1 MSYKIRPARAGDEQS
16 LYALAQLTGGGFTN
30 LPPDLKALEAKI
42 VRSNEAFSETEDAVR
57 DHVYVLVL
65 EHSDSG
71 QIVGTAQ
78 IFAKVGVKQ
87 PFYSYRLSQL
97 TKTSPE
103 LDQRI
108 TTQMLTLT
116 TDLEGCSEVGGL
128 FLHPDHRTG
137 GLGLLLARSR
147 YLFIKLHRARFADR
161 FLAELRG
168 VIDEN
173 GKSPFWDG
181 LGNKFF
187 GMSFQEA
194 DYLNS
199 IKGNHFI
206 SDLMPDYPIY
216 TALLP
221 ESAREVIGHPHT
233 SGRPAMRM
241 LQKEGFSSNGYV
253 DIFDGGPTMVAET
266 DHIISVAHAKEATLE
281 TAALNEGEG
290 QLSVVA
296 TGRLKDFRA
305 SYAFLS
311 EEKKDSIQIRL
322 NKEAIDNLQLTSGD
336 NFVHI
341 PR

>member
-1 MSYKIRPARAGDEQS
+1 MNYRIRPAKTGDEEA

-30 LPPDLKALEAKI
+30 LPADLEALRAKI
-42 VRSNEAFSETEDAVR
+42 DRSNLAFSDAEEIVS

-65 EHSDSG
+65 EHTESG

-78 IFAKVGVKQ
+78 IFAKVGTKQ
-87 PFYSYRLSQL
+87 PFYSYRLSKL
-97 TKTSPE
+97 TKVSPE
-103 LDQRI
+103 LNQRI
-108 TTQMLTLT
+108 TTQMLSLT

-137 GLGLLLARSR
+137 GLGLLLARCR
-147 YLFIKLHRARFADR
+147 YLFIRLHRARFADR

-168 VIDEN
+168 VIDEK
-173 GKSPFWDG
+173 GQAPFWNG

-194 DYLNS
+194 DQLNS
-199 IKGNHFI
+199 LKGNHFI

-221 ESAREVIGHPHT
+221 ESAQAVIGQPHM

-241 LQKEGFSSNGYV
+241 LQKEGFQAGDYI
-253 DIFDGGPTMVAET
+253 DIFDGGPTMIAAT
-266 DHIISVAHAKEATLE
+266 DQIRSIANAREAVLE
-281 TAALNEGEG
+281 GSSIEKEG
-290 QLSVVA
+290 QLSIIA
-296 TGRLKDFRA
+296 TGHLKNFRA
-305 SYAFLS
+305 SYGT
-311 EEKKDSIQIRL
+311 IRKNIEN
-322 NKEAIDNLQLTSGD
+322 NKQVKINQEAIDNLQLTSGD
-336 NFVHI
+336 KFIHI

>member
-1 MSYKIRPARAGDEQS
+1 MSYRIRPARAGDEQS
-16 LYALAQLTGGGFTN
+16 LYTLAQLTGGGFTN
-30 LPPDLKALEAKI
+30 LPPDLKALEDKVAK
-42 VRSNEAFSETEDAVR
+42 SCAAFSETEDAVR

-65 EHSDSG
+65 EHAETG
-71 QIVGTAQ
+71 QVVGTAQ

-103 LDQRI
+103 LDHRI
-108 TTQMLTLT
+108 TTRMLTLT

-147 YLFIKLHRARFADR
+147 YLFIKMHRACFADR

-173 GKSPFWDG
+173 GRAPFWDG

-221 ESAREVIGHPHT
+221 ETAREVIGQPHT

-266 DHIISVAHAKEATLE
+266 DHIISVAHAKEGTLQGVVE
-281 TAALNEGEG
+281 NEDDGV
-290 QLSVVA
+290 LSVVA
-296 TGRLKDFRA
+296 KGRLKDFRA
-305 SYAFLS
+305 SYAKLT
-311 EEKKDSIQIRL
+311 EGTKDNPQIKL
-322 NKEAIDNLQLTSGD
+322 NKKAIDNLQLTSGD